1 MDTAIID
8 HLVVL
13 LGDRDFREG
22 HAVDALDVVGAE
34 EVHVLVLTGQFEG
47 DVGDDNAQG
56 ESLNTDLLI
65 RILALGVEELHD
77 VRVVCVQVDGTR
89 ALTCTQLVRVGEGVL
104 EKLHHG
110 NHATGLVL
118 NLLDR
123 GAGLAKVG
131 ELQGH
136 ATTALGQLQ
145 CGVDTAGD
153 GFHIV
158 FDAQKEAGDE
168 LASRGLAGV
177 EEGRG
182 CRLETSGHH
191 LIDQVARHLDIALR
205 QVERDH
211 DDAVFKA
218 LQVAGSIEGLERVRG
233 VVLEGAQE
241 GREAELVGVG
251 LLVEVLDVL
260 EVVLVQ
266 DVLLV
271 VALLDQVFHL
281 LFQVVEEDGVLV
293 DVLEEVLACCLS
305 IGLELD
311 LAVGVVEV

>member
-1 MDTAIID
+1 M
-8 HLVVL
+8 
-13 LGDRDFREG
+13 
-22 HAVDALDVVGAE
+22 
-34 EVHVLVLTGQFEG
+34 
-47 DVGDDNAQG
+47 
-56 ESLNTDLLI
+56 
-65 RILALGVEELHD
+65 
-77 VRVVCVQVDGTR
+77 TR
-89 ALTCTQLVRVGEGVL
+89 
-104 EKLHHG
+104 H
-110 NHATGLVL
+110 
-118 NLLDR
+118 
-123 GAGLAKVG
+123 
-131 ELQGH
+131 
-136 ATTALGQLQ
+136 
-145 CGVDTAGD
+145 
-153 GFHIV
+153 F
-158 FDAQKEAGDE
+158 
-168 LASRGLAGV
+168 
-177 EEGRG
+177 
-182 CRLETSGHH
+182 
-191 LIDQVARHLDIALR
+191 DIALC

-260 EVVLVQ
+260 EIVLVQ

-293 DVLEEVLACCLS
+293 DVLEEVLARCLS